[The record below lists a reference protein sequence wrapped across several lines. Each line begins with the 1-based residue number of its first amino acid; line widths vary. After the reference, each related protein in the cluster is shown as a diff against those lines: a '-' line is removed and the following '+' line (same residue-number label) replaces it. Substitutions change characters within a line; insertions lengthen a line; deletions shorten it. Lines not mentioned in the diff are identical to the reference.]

1 MTAESATALARDPA
15 APPAQRPRG
24 RSTSDLLPSDTA
36 VAATTS
42 EIVRV
47 TVATSS
53 SATARR
59 LDSFLPASGGAKP
72 GLPESSVIGVIL
84 GGHPR
89 ESNQVLLASSP
100 RMPARVRL
108 DLGEVIEEARR
119 FREFWLMDG

>member
-1 MTAESATALARDPA
+1 
-15 APPAQRPRG
+15 
-24 RSTSDLLPSDTA
+24 
-36 VAATTS
+36 
-42 EIVRV
+42 VRV

-59 LDSFLPASGGAKP
+59 LESFLPASGAAKP

-84 GGHPR
+84 GAILA
-89 ESNQVLLASSP
+89 NQVLLASSP